1 MFNFEHKEY
10 LLLLFILPVIL
21 GLFMLYQVRRKKDI
35 RKIGNPAL
43 IATLMP
49 DYSKFR
55 NTVKFLIQFLSVALI
70 ILAIAGPRFGS
81 KLSQVKHQGIDIIIA
96 LDVSNSMMAEDI
108 KPNRLVRAKQELS
121 RLLDKLENDR
131 IGLVVFAGE
140 AYTQIPITNDY
151 LSAKMFISSISPEM
165 VSRQG
170 TAIGEAINLAIRS
183 FSPRSESGKAILI
196 ISDGENHEGGVM
208 EACKEATQKG
218 IRIYTIGMGQLQG
231 VRIPMQ
237 GNSYDRDFQRDR
249 DGNFV
254 VTRLNEQMLKEIAD
268 AGNGKYY
275 RANSPDMGL
284 NSMLADLNKLNK
296 TGSEYSAYS
305 EYEEQFPGVIW
316 IALALLLLEIAIL
329 EKKNKIF
336 GKIKMFENQN
346 SI

>member
-1 MFNFEHKEY
+1 
-10 LLLLFILPVIL
+10 
-21 GLFMLYQVRRKKDI
+21 
-35 RKIGNPAL
+35 
-43 IATLMP
+43 
-49 DYSKFR
+49 
-55 NTVKFLIQFLSVALI
+55 
-70 ILAIAGPRFGS
+70 
-81 KLSQVKHQGIDIIIA
+81 
-96 LDVSNSMMAEDI
+96 
-108 KPNRLVRAKQELS
+108 
-121 RLLDKLENDR
+121 
-131 IGLVVFAGE
+131 
-140 AYTQIPITNDY
+140 
-151 LSAKMFISSISPEM
+151 
-165 VSRQG
+165 
-170 TAIGEAINLAIRS
+170 
-183 FSPRSESGKAILI
+183 
-196 ISDGENHEGGVM
+196 
-208 EACKEATQKG
+208 
-218 IRIYTIGMGQLQG
+218 
-231 VRIPMQ
+231 MQ

-336 GKIKMFENQN
+336 RKIKMFENQN